1 MLANIIAA
9 EVVATI
15 FYTLLGLVL
24 LGVCWKL
31 IEWLSP
37 FSLRQEIEEDQNLAI
52 AVLIGS
58 LFISIAILISA
69 VILS

>member
-15 FYTLLGLVL
+15 FYTLLGLFL
-24 LGVCWKL
+24 LGVSWKL

-58 LFISIAILISA
+58 LFISISILISA

>member
-15 FYTLLGLVL
+15 FYTLLGLLL
-24 LGVCWKL
+24 LGVSWKL

-58 LFISIAILISA
+58 LFISISILISA